1 MKRSGMI
8 RRIIITLMIITFLSG
23 NLEGLAEGILPS
35 LKQDTRTATPSIGEA
50 LQRDPDSETEN
61 ADGSVTECYTNF
73 SNADYETFSVYLQEQ
88 DAVLADYK
96 LEDNVLTAEIRAN
109 DASFFLNYDIGSG
122 EATVTYPAGTYGKK
136 AQKAET
142 QHAVNE

>member
-23 NLEGLAEGILPS
+23 NLGGLAEGILPS
-35 LKQDTRTATPSIGEA
+35 LKQDTRTATSSIGEA

-73 SNADYETFSVYLQEQ
+73 SNVDYETFSVYL
-88 DAVLADYK
+88 
-96 LEDNVLTAEIRAN
+96 
-109 DASFFLNYDIGSG
+109 
-122 EATVTYPAGTYGKK
+122 
-136 AQKAET
+136 
-142 QHAVNE
+142 